1 MKRITILLILLSVCT
16 IIPTFAQRVSRAIV
30 YQGNKVIASFDANKV
45 DSVVFKTVEDIS
57 KEPRILIGE
66 FPYTIPSNSTA
77 KEEIQAAVSS
87 NFDKLVPYEIIGQL
101 WKSSQADDSYKIA
114 LIPESLTVVYQWYN
128 VDGLGAEVIWDESNS
143 NRNTFVGGDDDRVT
157 VNDIV
162 YRVYGRYDILEATY
176 EYRIKFKE

>member
-1 MKRITILLILLSVCT
+1 MKRITILLILLSICT

-30 YQGNKVIASFDANKV
+30 YQGNKVTASFDANKV

-101 WKSSQADDSYKIA
+101 WKSTETTNAYKIT
-114 LIPESLTVVYQWYN
+114 LIPESLMIVYQWYN
-128 VDGLGAEVIWDESNS
+128 NNAFGKDENWDIKENP
-143 NRNTFVGGDDDRVT
+143 NENTFTGVT
-157 VNDIV
+157 TVTYNNTT
-162 YRVYGRYDILEATY
+162 YKVYGRYDIFGGTY